1 MPIRKELLD
10 ELIRECKKP
19 EDMLGP
25 DGLLK
30 QLTGALVERMLEAE
44 MTDHLGYEKND
55 PVGRGTGNSRN
66 GASKKT
72 LKTERG
78 DVDVKVPR
86 DRNGEFEPKIVKKR
100 QTHFD
105 GFDDKIISMYGRGMT
120 QREIQGHLE
129 ELYGVEVSPDLI
141 SRATESVWDE
151 LQCWRNR
158 PLDPVWPV
166 VVLDAIVLKVREKGT
181 VRNKSAYVAL
191 GVNVDGYKDVL
202 GIWIQ
207 DTEGAKFWLTVLTE
221 LKNRGIQDILVAC
234 CDGLKGFP
242 ETIETVFPQTV
253 VQTCIVHMIR
263 NSLRYA
269 SWKARKELARALRP
283 IYSAETREA
292 AEAAL
297 DAFEAEWGERYPMIV
312 KSWRSNWERVV
323 PFLDFPAPIR
333 KILYTTN
340 SIESLNAS
348 LRQVLSPRRH
358 FPTDEAAL
366 KVMYLA
372 IRNKQKRWTR
382 PRQFWGAALQHF
394 SIHFE
399 GRIPTN

>member
-10 ELIRECKKP
+10 ELLKECDRP
-19 EDMLGP
+19 QDMLGP
-25 DGLLK
+25 NGLLK

-44 MTDHLGYEKND
+44 MTEHLGYEKND
-55 PVGRGTGNSRN
+55 RAGHGSGNSRN
-66 GASKKT
+66 GKSKKT

-78 DVDVKVPR
+78 EVDIEVPR
-86 DRNGEFEPKIVKKR
+86 DRNGSFDPEIVKKR

-120 QREIQGHLE
+120 QREIQGHLQ
-129 ELYGVEVSPDLI
+129 ELYGIEVSPDLI
-141 SRATESVWDE
+141 SRATESVWE
-151 LQCWRNR
+151 EVQLWRNR
-158 PLDPVWPV
+158 PLEGVWPIV
-166 VVLDAIVLKVREKGT
+166 ILDAIVLKVREKGT

-191 GVNVDGYKDVL
+191 GINLEGRKEVL
-202 GIWIQ
+202 GLWLQ
-207 DTEGAKFWLTVLTE
+207 DTEGAKFWLSVLTE
-221 LKNRGIQDILVAC
+221 LKNRGIQDILIAC

-242 ETIETVFPQTV
+242 ETIETVFPRTV
-253 VQTCIVHMIR
+253 VQTCVVHMIR

-269 SWKARKELARALRP
+269 SWKARRQLAKDLRP

-297 DAFEAEWGERYPMIV
+297 DGFEASWGKQYPMIV
-312 KSWRSNWERVV
+312 RSWRSNWERVV

-333 KILYTTN
+333 KVIYTTN
-340 SIESLNAS
+340 AVESLNSS
-348 LRQVLSPRRH
+348 LRKVLSPRRH
-358 FPTDEAAL
+358 FPTDEAAI

-372 IRNKQKRWTR
+372 IRNQQKRWSR
-382 PRQFWGAALQHF
+382 PLQGWSAALQYF

>member
-10 ELIRECKKP
+10 ELLKECDRP

-44 MTDHLGYEKND
+44 MTEHLGYEKND
-55 PVGRGTGNSRN
+55 PAGHGSGNSRN
-66 GASKKT
+66 GKSRKT

-78 DVDVKVPR
+78 DVGIEVPR
-86 DRNGEFEPKIVKKR
+86 DRNASFEPEIVKKR

-120 QREIQGHLE
+120 QREIQGHLH

-141 SRATESVWDE
+141 SRATESVWE
-151 LQCWRNR
+151 EVQAWRNR
-158 PLDPVWPV
+158 PLDPVWPIV
-166 VVLDAIVLKVREKGT
+166 IMDAIVLKVREKGS

-191 GVNVDGYKDVL
+191 GIDLDGHKDVL
-202 GIWIQ
+202 GIWLQ
-207 DTEGAKFWLTVLTE
+207 DTEGAKFWLNVLTE
-221 LKNRGIQDILVAC
+221 LKNRGIQDILIAC

-242 ETIETVFPQTV
+242 ETIEAAFPGAV

-269 SWKARKELARALRP
+269 SWKVRRQLASALRP

-297 DAFEAEWGERYPMIV
+297 DAFEAEWGKSYPMIV
-312 KSWRSNWERVV
+312 RSWRSNWERVV

-333 KILYTTN
+333 KVIYTTN
-340 SIESLNAS
+340 AIESLNAS
-348 LRQVLSPRRH
+348 LRKVLSPRRH
-358 FPTDEAAL
+358 FPTEEAAL

-382 PRQFWGAALQHF
+382 PVKDWAAAIQHF
-394 SIHFE
+394 SVYFE

>member
-55 PVGRGTGNSRN
+55 PSGRGSGNSRN
-66 GASKKT
+66 GHSPKT

-78 DVDVKVPR
+78 EIAVDVPR
-86 DRNGEFEPKIVKKR
+86 DRNASFEPKIVKKR

-120 QREIQGHLE
+120 QREIKGHLE
-129 ELYGVEVSPDLI
+129 ELYGCEVSADLI
-141 SRATESVWDE
+141 SRATESVWE
-151 LQCWRNR
+151 EVQSWRNR
-158 PLDPVWPV
+158 PLDPVWPIV
-166 VVLDAIVLKVREKGT
+166 ILDAIVLKVREKGT

-191 GVNVDGYKDVL
+191 GVNLEGYKDVL
-202 GIWIQ
+202 GLWLQ
-207 DTEGAKFWLTVLTE
+207 DTEGAGFWLSVLTE
-221 LKNRGIQDILVAC
+221 LKNRGVQDILIVC
-234 CDGLKGFP
+234 CDGLRGFP
-242 ETIETVFPQTV
+242 ETIENVFPRAV

-263 NSLRYA
+263 NSLRYS
-269 SWKARKELARALRP
+269 SWKTRRQLAKALCP
-283 IYSAETREA
+283 IYSAGTREA

-297 DAFEAEWGERYPMIV
+297 NAFEAEWGEAYPMVV
-312 KSWRSNWERVV
+312 KSWRANWERVV
-323 PFLDFPAPIR
+323 PFLDFPAAIR
-333 KILYTTN
+333 KAIYTTN
-340 SIESLNAS
+340 AIESLNAS

-358 FPTDEAAL
+358 FPSDEAAM

-372 IRNKQKRWTR
+372 IRNRQKRWTR
-382 PRQFWGAALQHF
+382 PRQNWNAAIQHF